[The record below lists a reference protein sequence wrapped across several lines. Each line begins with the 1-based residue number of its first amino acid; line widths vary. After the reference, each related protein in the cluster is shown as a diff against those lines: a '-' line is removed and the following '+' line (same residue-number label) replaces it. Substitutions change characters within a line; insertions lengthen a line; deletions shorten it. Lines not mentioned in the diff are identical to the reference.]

1 MDEIYKYLGITKL
14 LLTFARI
21 SITRE
26 AIVTLTRVAALTIKA
41 LAIFITF
48 IGFAV
53 QAFIY
58 VNTFYAISLPACLTG
73 DISEIRFSTHIQSC
87 ILTQSQLGG
96 VSLAYLHCMTTPAK
110 LH

>member
-1 MDEIYKYLGITKL
+1 MILKHIMDEIYKYLGITKL
-14 LLTFARI
+14 LLTLARI

-26 AIVTLTRVAALTIKA
+26 ASVTLTRVAALTIKA

-58 VNTFYAISLPACLTG
+58 VNTCYSISSPACLP
-73 DISEIRFSTHIQSC
+73 SEFQKYGSAHTFK
-87 ILTQSQLGG
+87 
-96 VSLAYLHCMTTPAK
+96 AAF
-110 LH
+110 